1 MKLEELTKQQIILLT
16 LLVSFVT
23 SIATGIV
30 TVTLLGQ
37 TPPGTTQTI
46 NRIMERTVEK
56 IVPNGQGASVVMK
69 ERTIVVKEEDLILK
83 SIENGSKAVVRIYEK
98 APKQPTSEIK
108 KEEPILLGNFV
119 GIGVVISADGNIVT
133 GNGFLRNNQ
142 EYVVSTY
149 DNKIFDVGNLFFGD
163 NVSFMKIFT
172 DPTSKEKYVFNPVSM
187 SDSSGLKLGQTVISI
202 SGEKNNV
209 FEGII
214 SNISRND
221 INVGSNEKV
230 ESGIKN
236 IVTQIET
243 SIGTIKTE
251 GAPIF
256 NLFGDFVALNVMSKD
271 KFVFVSSDY
280 INEQLKL
287 FESEKAKK

>member
-1 MKLEELTKQQIILLT
+1 
-16 LLVSFVT
+16 
-23 SIATGIV
+23 
-30 TVTLLGQ
+30 
-37 TPPGTTQTI
+37 
-46 NRIMERTVEK
+46 MERTVEK